1 MRVKFRKLNKYI
13 YIHKAIINNHK
24 HVYKIYQKKK
34 KVTYFVDA
42 SSNVTA
48 IRITLSSRFSRKISK
63 FVLSK
68 IRFNKKNK

>member
-1 MRVKFRKLNKYI
+1 MQYEL
-13 YIHKAIINNHK
+13 
-24 HVYKIYQKKK
+24 
-34 KVTYFVDA
+34 TYFVDA

-68 IRFNKKNK
+68 KEF